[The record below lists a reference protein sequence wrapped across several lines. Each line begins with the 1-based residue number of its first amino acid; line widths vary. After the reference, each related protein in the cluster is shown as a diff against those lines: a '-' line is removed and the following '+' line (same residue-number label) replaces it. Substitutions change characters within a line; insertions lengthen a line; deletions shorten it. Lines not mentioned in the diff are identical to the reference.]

1 MLTGRLAFS
10 THKQQIY
17 CILCHGQNQ
26 FSVSVAVSVWSCLS
40 AYVAYQLRSV
50 SVSASG
56 LVFGLGSAL
65 VRGPGSASGWG
76 SRCFAE
82 PAPKIASDFESMM
95 LMLVKM
101 MSMSQ
106 CRCHLSPRRK
116 TRDRQRE
123 ERVQLDLLLL
133 LLIRQLLLLTKNQFN

>member
-26 FSVSVAVSVWSCLS
+26 FSVSVSVAVSVWSCLS

-50 SVSASG
+50 SVSASASG
-56 LVFGLGSAL
+56 LLFGLGSAL
-65 VRGPGSASGWG
+65 ARGPGSGSGWG
-76 SRCFAE
+76 SRVRFAE
-82 PAPKIASDFESMM
+82 PAPKIASDCESM
-95 LMLVKM
+95 MLVKM

-106 CRCHLSPRRK
+106 CRWHLSPRRK
-116 TRDRQRE
+116 ETRDRQGARRE
-123 ERVQLDLLLL
+123 
-133 LLIRQLLLLTKNQFN
+133 FNWSCCCCCCCW

>member
-56 LVFGLGSAL
+56 LLFGLGSAL
-65 VRGPGSASGWG
+65 ARGPGSGSGSGWG
-76 SRCFAE
+76 SRVRFAE
-82 PAPKIASDFESMM
+82 PAPKIASDCESMM
-95 LMLVKM
+95 LLLVKV

-106 CRCHLSPRRK
+106 CR
-116 TRDRQRE
+116 
-123 ERVQLDLLLL
+123 
-133 LLIRQLLLLTKNQFN
+133 